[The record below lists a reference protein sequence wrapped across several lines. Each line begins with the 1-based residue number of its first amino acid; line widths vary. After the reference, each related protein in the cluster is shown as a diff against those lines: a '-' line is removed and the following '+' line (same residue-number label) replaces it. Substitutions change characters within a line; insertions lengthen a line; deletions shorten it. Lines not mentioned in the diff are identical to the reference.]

1 MSGPRLF
8 NSQIPKKSLI
18 MTKLYF
24 LFNFK
29 LTTIFAGYAIFSS
42 IIWINTFVI
51 LPKQRVEVKVRV
63 LRTESCR
70 WTEPRCGP
78 FIPGKDHFWRQRRI
92 KTTFQR
98 WDNSS
103 EDWRRSLHPEGIMW
117 RHTKIWEKL
126 HFETPEVSF
135 SVVTFASILSW
146 FITSLYR
153 DWPDGKFFFRGNIW

>member
-1 MSGPRLF
+1 
-8 NSQIPKKSLI
+8 

-24 LFNFK
+24 VFNFE
-29 LTTIFAGYAIFSS
+29 LTTIFAGYAMFSS
-42 IIWINTFVI
+42 MIWINTLVI
-51 LPKQRVEVKVRV
+51 LPKQRVEVKDRNQRTDSR
-63 LRTESCR
+63 LRTEPR
-70 WTEPRCGP
+70 WYQENRLVMGPMVFGP
-78 FIPGKDHFWRQRRI
+78 FIRGKDHFWRQRRI

-103 EDWRRSLHPEGIMW
+103 EDWRRSLHKEGIMW

-126 HFETPEVSF
+126 HLEAHEVSF
-135 SVVTFASILSW
+135 SVVAFASILSW

>member
-1 MSGPRLF
+1 
-8 NSQIPKKSLI
+8 

-24 LFNFK
+24 LFNFE
-29 LTTIFAGYAIFSS
+29 LTSIFAGYAIFSS

-51 LPKQRVEVKVRV
+51 LPKQRVEVKDRNQRTDSRP
-63 LRTESCR
+63 RTEPWWYHENRLVMGSMVF
-70 WTEPRCGP
+70 GP
-78 FIPGKDHFWRQRRI
+78 FIRGKDHFWRQRRI

-117 RHTKIWEKL
+117 RHSRSKIWEKL
-126 HFETPEVSF
+126 HFEAPEVSF
-135 SVVTFASILSW
+135 SLVTFASILSR

-153 DWPDGKFFFRGNIW
+153 DWPDGKFFFRVNIW